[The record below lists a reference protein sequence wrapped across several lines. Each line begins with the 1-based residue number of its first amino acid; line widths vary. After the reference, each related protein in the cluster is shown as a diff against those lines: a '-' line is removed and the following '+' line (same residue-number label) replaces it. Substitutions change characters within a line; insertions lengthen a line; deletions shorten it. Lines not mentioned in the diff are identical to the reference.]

1 MLRLQSGNR
10 RTGLSCAN
18 CSTNTT
24 TLWRRNDKGEPVC
37 NACGLYFKLHH
48 VSKTEKYNSLQLVI
62 DRDLGL
68 GLGLGRDRLFG
79 GISVSA
85 EIVNFSAENRD
96 KFKGQILKIF

>member
-1 MLRLQSGNR
+1 M
-10 RTGLSCAN
+10 
-18 CSTNTT
+18 
-24 TLWRRNDKGEPVC
+24 
-37 NACGLYFKLHH
+37 
-48 VSKTEKYNSLQLVI
+48 I

-96 KFKGQILKIF
+96 RFKRRKNITFLLFRQFTIEIFLPHNFFHNLHFFGMKIENLLKVVFEMEDCARYIKRLRGCVNIGNF